1 MIPYPAQKPKTTFN
15 TSLNSLLLSD
25 LFLEK
30 VHLISMKAIITKAKA
45 IKYLKIIKTISTE
58 VMYLSCLFLNL

>member
-1 MIPYPAQKPKTTFN
+1 MIPYHAQKPKTTFN
-15 TSLNSLLLSD
+15 TTLNSLLLSD

-30 VHLISMKAIITKAKA
+30 VRLISMKAIITKAKA

>member
-1 MIPYPAQKPKTTFN
+1 MIPYHAQKPKTTFN
-15 TSLNSLLLSD
+15 TTLNSLLLSD

-30 VHLISMKAIITKAKA
+30 VRLISMKAIITKAKA
-45 IKYLKIIKTISTE
+45 IKYLTIIKTISTE

>member
-1 MIPYPAQKPKTTFN
+1 MIPYHAQKPKTTFN
-15 TSLNSLLLSD
+15 TTLNSLLLSD

-30 VHLISMKAIITKAKA
+30 VRLISMKAIITKAKA
-45 IKYLKIIKTISTE
+45 IKYLKIIKAISTE

>member
-1 MIPYPAQKPKTTFN
+1 MIPYPAQKPKTTF
-15 TSLNSLLLSD
+15 TPPLNSLLLSD

-30 VHLISMKAIITKAKA
+30 VSLISMKAIITKAKA

>member
-1 MIPYPAQKPKTTFN
+1 MIPYHVQKPKTTFN
-15 TSLNSLLLSD
+15 TTLNSLLLSD

-30 VHLISMKAIITKAKA
+30 VRLISMKAIITKAKA

>member
-15 TSLNSLLLSD
+15 TPLNFLLLSD

-30 VHLISMKAIITKAKA
+30 VRLISMKAIITKAKA

-58 VMYLSCLFLNL
+58 VMYLSCLFLNR